1 MKKNNVFAS
10 RLLTA
15 ALALIVMLSLLAVA
29 VSATEGAGTTE
40 EKPLG
45 DYEITASELNIRLG
59 TGTSYDII
67 GVYVKG
73 DIVQV
78 YEISDNNWGRVK
90 YNGQNGWISMQYAKE
105 VISKTGTY
113 YVSGSETLNIRAAAS
128 SDAEL
133 LGSYIKGDEVVITEI
148 NGTWGKVSFNGADGW
163 VSTNYL
169 STVKPEIPQYYK
181 VEFLD
186 YDGKLIATQT
196 YVAGSK
202 VVFARVPTRA
212 EDDENTYKFAGWDK
226 ELETS
231 VKSDLTYTATY
242 TATPKA
248 AATTTDAEVTTAA
261 PAETSAADTTAAD
274 SGCGSAACAAAVVV
288 VAILGAAIVSKKS
301 F

>member
-1 MKKNNVFAS
+1 M
-10 RLLTA
+10 
-15 ALALIVMLSLLAVA
+15 ALIVIFSLLTVGI
-29 VSATEGAGTTE
+29 SATEGTDSAD
-40 EKPLG
+40 EKPIG

-67 GVYVKG
+67 GVYIKG
-73 DIVQV
+73 DVVQV

-90 YNGQNGWISMQYAKE
+90 YNGQDGWISMKYAKIL
-105 VISKTGTY
+105 ISKTGTY
-113 YVSGSETLNIRAAAS
+113 YVSGSDSLNIRAAAS
-128 SDAEL
+128 ADAEL

-148 NGTWGKVSFNGADGW
+148 SGSWGKVSFNGADGW

-169 STVKPEIPQYYK
+169 SSVKPEVPQYYK

-196 YVAGSK
+196 YLAGSK

-231 VKSDLTYTATY
+231 VQSDLTYTATY

-248 AATTTDAEVTTAA
+248 VAATTAAEVTTAA
-261 PAETSAADTTAAD
+261 PTQTSAESTHEAPAGN
-274 SGCGSAACAAAVVV
+274 GCGSALVPAAVV
-288 VAILGAAIVSKKS
+288 VAILGAAIVGKKNRKA
-301 F
+301 